1 MSQKPTLGRQIFPAV
16 ALTVVGVGF
25 ISLLDNPGGNGGVA
39 LEGAFGATTVPMN
52 ADTTTVLPEV
62 TVDPSVVV
70 PQTTLAPSPLVTVAP
85 VVTPAPVVAP
95 APAVTAVPN
104 TQQATGVDTCDG
116 VAITGPVASFRWG
129 NIQLRATFS
138 QKNVLCKVKVL
149 TYPSDHQKSIYINQN
164 ALPIYNQE
172 AITAGGAQIS
182 VVSGATE
189 SWRAYTADLQAIIDS
204 HPEG

>member
-1 MSQKPTLGRQIFPAV
+1 VSQKPTLGRQIFPAV

-39 LEGAFGATTVPMN
+39 LEGAFGASTVPMN
-52 ADTTTVLPEV
+52 AETTTVLPEV
-62 TVDPSVVV
+62 TVEPSVVV

-85 VVTPAPVVAP
+85 VVTPAPVE
-95 APAVTAVPN
+95 VTTTPS
-104 TQQATGVDTCDG
+104 TQQATSADACDG

-172 AITAGGAQIS
+172 AVAAGSANIS

-189 SWRAYTADLQAIIDS
+189 SWRAYTADLQAILDS
-204 HPEG
+204 HPAG

>member
-1 MSQKPTLGRQIFPAV
+1 VSQKPTLGRQIFPAV

-39 LEGAFGATTVPMN
+39 LEGALGASTAPMN
-52 ADTTTVLPEV
+52 AETTTVLPEV
-62 TVDPSVVV
+62 TVEPSVVV

-85 VVTPAPVVAP
+85 VVTPAPVD
-95 APAVTAVPN
+95 VTTTPS
-104 TQQATGVDTCDG
+104 TQQATSATTCDG

-172 AITAGGAQIS
+172 AVAAGSANIS

-189 SWRAYTADLQAIIDS
+189 SWRAYTADLQAILDS
-204 HPEG
+204 HPAG